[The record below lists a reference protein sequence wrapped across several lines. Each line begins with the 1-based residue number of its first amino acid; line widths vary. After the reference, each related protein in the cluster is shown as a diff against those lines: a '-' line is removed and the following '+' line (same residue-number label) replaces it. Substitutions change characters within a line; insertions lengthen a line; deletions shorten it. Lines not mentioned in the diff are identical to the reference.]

1 MGNYLNVD
9 LKDLKVGDACKPQE
23 ASIQAI
29 THPAW
34 SQGPISV
41 QGRQPSLVYA
51 LIGPS
56 YLANQSHVQLP
67 R

>member
-1 MGNYLNVD
+1 MGNYRNGD
-9 LKDLKVGDACKPQE
+9 LRDLMEGDACKSQE
-23 ASIQAI
+23 VSIQAI
-29 THPAW
+29 AQPAW

-56 YLANQSHVQLP
+56 YLANQGNVQLS